1 MENENRMRC
10 RRDFLRVYQHGSVR
24 FGRYLVMHLLPVS
37 DSPTKVGISVSRKV
51 GNAVIRNRI
60 KRRLREIMRLNW
72 QSIPEQ
78 HYLVVSAKVKSRDA
92 SYRELETDFNRL
104 LKG

>member
-1 MENENRMRC
+1 M
-10 RRDFLRVYQHGSVR
+10 
-24 FGRYLVMHLLPVS
+24 
-37 DSPTKVGISVSRKV
+37 
-51 GNAVIRNRI
+51 IRNRI